1 VCLGWCT
8 TSLQRCPGLPSSALL
23 GKPPLNILIDPS
35 LAKRKSPWEIN
46 LSELLDLFLK
56 AISQTEFIDLRAAGT
71 AALSSATIYRLK
83 VETLFL
89 FERLRLQHRLMDASE
104 PPQLIVMPF
113 RYEIYSTN
121 IDELFDELGRI
132 LQEIVIDEQ
141 GGQGQHLLEVPE
153 VLPPN
158 LDDYVISLQTLLFE
172 YRKILVERLRATGKA
187 LLSELTRGL
196 KPIDAAR
203 IFILLLFAANSGE
216 VVINQEETD
225 EDALV
230 VSVGQLE

>member
-1 VCLGWCT
+1 M
-8 TSLQRCPGLPSSALL
+8 
-23 GKPPLNILIDPS
+23 
-35 LAKRKSPWEIN
+35 
-46 LSELLDLFLK
+46 FLK

-89 FERLRLQHRLMDASE
+89 FERLRLQHRLIDASE
-104 PPQLIVMPF
+104 PPQIIVMPF

-121 IDELFDELGRI
+121 IDELFDELGRM

-141 GGQGQHLLEVPE
+141 GGQGQNLLEAPE
-153 VLPPN
+153 LPPN

-187 LLSELTRGL
+187 LLSELTQGPQAHRRRPRLHPPPIRG
-196 KPIDAAR
+196 
-203 IFILLLFAANSGE
+203 
-216 VVINQEETD
+216 
-225 EDALV
+225 
-230 VSVGQLE
+230 

>member
-1 VCLGWCT
+1 M
-8 TSLQRCPGLPSSALL
+8 PSSKLL
-23 GKPPLNILIDPS
+23 GRPPLNVLIDPS

-46 LSELLDLFLK
+46 LTELLDMFLK
-56 AISQTEFIDLRAAGT
+56 AISQTEFIDMRAAGT

-89 FERLRLQHRLMDASE
+89 FERLRLQHRLADQSE
-104 PPQLIVMPF
+104 PPQIIVMPF

-132 LQEIVIDEQ
+132 LQEIVVQDEGSEQ
-141 GGQGQHLLEVPE
+141 NPLLAE
-153 VLPPN
+153 LPPPN
-158 LDDYVISLQTLLFE
+158 FDNYVVSLQVLLSEF
-172 YRKILVERLRATGKA
+172 RKILVERLRATGKA
-187 LLSELTRGL
+187 LLSELLRGL
-196 KPIDAAR
+196 RPIDAAR
-203 IFILLLFAANSGE
+203 VFILLLFAANSGE
-216 VVINQEETD
+216 VVINQEESD

>member
-1 VCLGWCT
+1 M
-8 TSLQRCPGLPSSALL
+8 PSSSLL
-23 GKPPLNILIDPS
+23 SRAPLNILIDPS

-46 LSELLDLFLK
+46 LTELLDMFLK
-56 AISQTEFIDLRAAGT
+56 AISQSELIDMRAAGT

-89 FERLRLQHRLMDASE
+89 FERLRAKHRLLNASE
-104 PPQLIVMPF
+104 PPQIIVMPF

-132 LQEIVIDEQ
+132 LQDISVQDEGSEQ
-141 GGQGQHLLEVPE
+141 NPLSLAE
-153 VLPPN
+153 LPPPN
-158 LDDYVISLQTLLFE
+158 FDNYVVGLQVLLSEF
-172 YRKILVERLRATGKA
+172 RKILVERLRATGRA
-187 LLSELTRGL
+187 LLSELIRGL
-196 KPIDAAR
+196 SPIDAAR
-203 IFILLLFAANSGE
+203 VFLLLLFAANSGE

>member
-1 VCLGWCT
+1 M
-8 TSLQRCPGLPSSALL
+8 PSSSLL
-23 GKPPLNILIDPS
+23 GKPPLNVLIDPS

-46 LSELLDLFLK
+46 LSELLNLFLK
-56 AISQTEFIDLRAAGT
+56 AISQTDIIDMRAAGT

-89 FERLRLQHRLMDASE
+89 FERLRMQRRLDVSE
-104 PPQLIVMPF
+104 PPQIIVMPF

-132 LQEIVIDEQ
+132 LQEIVVQEESGSEQ
-141 GGQGQHLLEVPE
+141 NPLAIAELP
-153 VLPPN
+153 PPN
-158 LDDYVISLQTLLFE
+158 LDDYVISIQTLLSEF
-172 YRKILVERLRATGKA
+172 RKILVERLKATGKA
-187 LLSELTRGL
+187 LLSELMRGL
-196 KPIDAAR
+196 PPIDAAR
-203 IFILLLFAANSGE
+203 VFILLLFAANSGE
-216 VVINQEETD
+216 VVINQEESD

>member
-1 VCLGWCT
+1 M
-8 TSLQRCPGLPSSALL
+8 
-23 GKPPLNILIDPS
+23 
-35 LAKRKSPWEIN
+35 
-46 LSELLDLFLK
+46 FLK
-56 AISQTEFIDLRAAGT
+56 AISQTELIDLRAAGT

-89 FERLRLQHRLMDASE
+89 FERLRLQHRLVDSSE
-104 PPQLIVMPF
+104 PPQIIVMPF

-121 IDELFDELGRI
+121 IDELFDELGRL

-141 GGQGQHLLEVPE
+141 GGQGQNLLEAPE
-153 VLPPN
+153 LPPPN
-158 LDDYVISLQTLLFE
+158 LDDYVISLQALLLE
-172 YRKILVERLRATGKA
+172 YRKILVERLRTTGKA
-187 LLSELTRGL
+187 LLSELTSGL
-196 KPIDAAR
+196 KPIEAAR
-203 IFILLLFAANSGE
+203 VFILLLFAANSGE

>member
-1 VCLGWCT
+1 V
-8 TSLQRCPGLPSSALL
+8 PSSSLL
-23 GKPPLNILIDPS
+23 SKPPLNVLIDPS

-46 LSELLDLFLK
+46 LSELLEMFLT
-56 AISQTEFIDLRAAGT
+56 AISQTELIDMRAAGT

-89 FERLRLQHRLMDASE
+89 FERLRMQHKLINTSE
-104 PPQLIVMPF
+104 PPQIIVMPF

-132 LQEIVIDEQ
+132 LQEIVVQDEGSEQ
-141 GGQGQHLLEVPE
+141 NPLAVAE
-153 VLPPN
+153 LPPPN
-158 LDDYVISLQTLLFE
+158 FDNYVVALQVLLSEF
-172 YRKILVERLRATGKA
+172 RKILVERLRATGKVT
-187 LLSELTRGL
+187 LSELLRGL

-203 IFILLLFAANSGE
+203 VFLLLLFAANSGE
-216 VVINQEETD
+216 VVINQEESD